1 MESAPSSVAKFLSEI
16 SVKLLVF
23 HETSQI
29 NFYLKD
35 HKCLLDL
42 ANLAEKRLGTDKLA
56 DQTLIASIRT
66 KYNPM
71 ARADT
76 EISKFLKEI
85 QPNQL
90 FYYYIALVNHLDDSM
105 VKDESAANV
114 ITEIEAL
121 SPSELNTFC
130 RQFKIEIVDFSQKIS
145 EKMRRRIIDI
155 GFENL
160 KKFQKAKVFNK
171 ESFQNAKNLLL
182 FLSEAIVIIIF
193 HLTVLLMPDLIG
205 WVCLDLQDG

>member
-193 HLTVLLMPDLIG
+193 RLTVLLMPDLIG

>member
-1 MESAPSSVAKFLSEI
+1 
-16 SVKLLVF
+16 
-23 HETSQI
+23 
-29 NFYLKD
+29 
-35 HKCLLDL
+35 
-42 ANLAEKRLGTDKLA
+42 
-56 DQTLIASIRT
+56 
-66 KYNPM
+66 M

-193 HLTVLLMPDLIG
+193 RLTVLLMPDLIG